1 MNRESCYTRFIFERR
16 AKLSFTIH
24 DSLFTIHPLTNEP
37 SDLFSQQQSNRVR
50 SRILILGF
58 IAFFA
63 WLGFGGDWILYELT
77 RGSPPNAYRHVF
89 PWFGIVLTV
98 LAGLLAAYAW
108 RTGPSKVLWSA
119 GAREVGTPAGDEE
132 TRLVNVVEEMAIAA
146 GIPRPRIWLIG
157 DPDPNAFATGLD
169 AEHAH
174 VAVTEGLLRV
184 CSRDELQ
191 AVIAH
196 ELGHVKNLDVRLMT
210 FLAALVGAV
219 ALMSDGMGRMLYS
232 GARFGA
238 LGGGGGGR
246 SRGKRDNNLGPL
258 LVILVAV
265 WLLSWLIAPLVT
277 RLLAL
282 GVSRKREFLADAMSA
297 QFTRNP
303 LALASALEKIEHADE
318 PTTSIKRGSAH
329 LCIADPLGRKT
340 SLREGKL
347 ADIFGT
353 HPPMAIRVARL
364 KAMGYQEKKRLG
376 DAVEAS
382 A

>member
-1 MNRESCYTRFIFERR
+1 MSDFESTNLFEQQDANRRRTRW
-16 AKLSFTIH
+16 L
-24 DSLFTIHPLTNEP
+24 
-37 SDLFSQQQSNRVR
+37 VVV
-50 SRILILGF
+50 F

-77 RGSPPNAYRHVF
+77 RGAPPNAYRHAV
-89 PWFGIVLTV
+89 PWMGIVLTTFAAV
-98 LAGLLAAYAW
+98 LATFAW
-108 RTGPSKVLWSA
+108 KTGPNRVLWST
-119 GAREVGTPAGDEE
+119 GAREIETATGDAE

-146 GIPRPRIWLIG
+146 GITRPRIWLIP

-174 VAVTEGLLRV
+174 IAVTDGLLAT

-196 ELGHVKNLDVRLMT
+196 EMGHVKNLDVRLMT
-210 FLAALVGAV
+210 LLAALVGAV
-219 ALMSDGMGRMLYS
+219 ALMSDGMGRMLRG
-232 GARFGA
+232 GAQFGA
-238 LGGGGGGR
+238 FGGGR

-258 LVILVAV
+258 IVVLIAL
-265 WLLSWLIAPLVT
+265 WLLSWLVAPFVT

-282 GVSRKREFLADAMSA
+282 GVSRKREYLADAMSA

-303 LALASALEKIEHADE
+303 LALASALEKIEHADA
-318 PTTSIKRGSAH
+318 PTAAIKSGSAH
-329 LCIADPLGRKT
+329 LCIADPLGRKA

-347 ADIFGT
+347 ADWFGT
-353 HPPMAIRVARL
+353 HPPMALRVARL
-364 KAMGYQEKKRLG
+364 KAMGYQEKKKL
-376 DAVEAS
+376 EAT

>member
-1 MNRESCYTRFIFERR
+1 MSDFESTNLFEQQDANRRRTRWLVV
-16 AKLSFTIH
+16 A
-24 DSLFTIHPLTNEP
+24 
-37 SDLFSQQQSNRVR
+37 
-50 SRILILGF
+50 F
-58 IAFFA
+58 IAFFG

-77 RGSPPNAYRHVF
+77 RDAPPNAYRHVF
-89 PWFGIVLTV
+89 PWAGIALTV
-98 LAGLLAAYAW
+98 FAGLLAAYAW
-108 RTGPSKVLWSA
+108 KTGPNKVLWSA
-119 GAREVGTPAGDEE
+119 GAREIETASGDSE
-132 TRLVNVVEEMAIAA
+132 TRLVNVVEEMAIAS
-146 GIPRPRIWLIG
+146 GLPRPRIWLIP

-174 VAVTEGLLRV
+174 IAVTDGLLAM

-196 ELGHVKNLDVRLMT
+196 EMGHVKNLDVRLMT

-219 ALMSDGMGRMLYS
+219 ALMSDGVGRMLRG

-238 LGGGGGGR
+238 LTGGR
-246 SRGKRDNNLGPL
+246 SRGKRDNLGPL
-258 LVILVAV
+258 VVVLIAV
-265 WLLSWLIAPLVT
+265 WLLSWLIAPFVT

-303 LALASALEKIEHADE
+303 LALASALEKIEHAE
-318 PTTSIKRGSAH
+318 APTMSIKRGSAH
-329 LCIADPLGRKT
+329 LCIADPLGRKA
-340 SLREGKL
+340 SLREGTL

-364 KAMGYQEKKRLG
+364 KAMGYQEAKALS
-376 DAVEAS
+376 AS